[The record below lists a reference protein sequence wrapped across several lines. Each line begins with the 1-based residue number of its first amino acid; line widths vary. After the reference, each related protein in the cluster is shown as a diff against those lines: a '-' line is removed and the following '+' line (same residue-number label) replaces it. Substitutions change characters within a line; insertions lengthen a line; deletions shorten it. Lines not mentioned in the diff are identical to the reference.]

1 MGINAQSDQEAD
13 LQVGP
18 TSEGMVRIFIASGE
32 AEIPMDFAPEDAEEI
47 SEELRAAAERARA
60 MKAKNGRKVR

>member
-1 MGINAQSDQEAD
+1 MGVDKESDVEAN

-18 TSEGMVRIFIASGE
+18 TSFGMVRIYVSSIE

-47 SEELRAAAERARA
+47 ARELLNAAQRARQITEQR
-60 MKAKNGRKVR
+60 RK